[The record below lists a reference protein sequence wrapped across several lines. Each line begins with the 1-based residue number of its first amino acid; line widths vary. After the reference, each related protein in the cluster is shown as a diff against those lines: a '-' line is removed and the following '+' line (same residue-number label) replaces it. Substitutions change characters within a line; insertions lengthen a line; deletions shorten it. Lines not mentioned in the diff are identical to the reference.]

1 MNTLPESQTV
11 QSWTLKDEH
20 ITRES
25 DYTKA
30 VKANKETLTHENST
44 SDKLP
49 QPTESNNWVVPK
61 QEVPFFNI
69 LVSILIF

>member
-1 MNTLPESQTV
+1 MNTLPESQTI
-11 QSWTLKDEH
+11 QSGTLKDEH

-30 VKANKETLTHENST
+30 VKANKETLTHESST

-49 QPTESNNWVVPK
+49 QPTESNN
-61 QEVPFFNI
+61 
-69 LVSILIF
+69 